1 MKVFKAP
8 MIKVSYDTKHKLFL
22 AGGISNCPNWQDDM
36 VEMFKNHK
44 EKYKQLTIFNPRRRG
59 DLAKDTDVAKQQIIW
74 EHIHLYES
82 TLILFWFPKETVCP
96 ITLFELGK
104 YAYMHKKMN
113 VNPNIFVGIHPEYTR
128 KFDLEIQL
136 PLINPAIK
144 IVYSLEELY
153 NQVSER
159 ITN

>member
-8 MIKVSYDTKHKLFL
+8 MIKMTYDSRYKLFL

-59 DLAKDTDVAKQQIIW
+59 DLAKDTDVAKQQIVW
-74 EHIHLYES
+74 EHVHLLES
-82 TLILFWFPKETVCP
+82 THILFWFPEETVCP

-104 YAYMHKKMN
+104 YAAKFTSGFQRL
-113 VNPNIFVGIHPEYTR
+113 FVGIHPNYSR

-136 PLINPAIK
+136 PLISPAIK